1 MAEEGCISF
10 SAVMGLVEWVSSD
23 VPVIT
28 ICNAVEGGKGE
39 LYCLI

>member
-10 SAVMGLVEWVSSD
+10 SAVMSLVEWVSSD

-28 ICNAVEGGKGE
+28 YVMRLKGKR
-39 LYCLI
+39 